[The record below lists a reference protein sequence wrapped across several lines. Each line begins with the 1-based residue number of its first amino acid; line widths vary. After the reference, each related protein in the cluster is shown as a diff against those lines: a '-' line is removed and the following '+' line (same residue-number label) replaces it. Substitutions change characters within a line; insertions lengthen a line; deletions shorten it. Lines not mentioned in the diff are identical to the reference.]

1 MAIKTFTS
9 GEVLTAAD
17 TNTYLANS
25 GLVYITGGSL
35 SGTATQFVGCFTS
48 TFTNYRILLEQA
60 TLSAAGDFCFQYLK
74 GTTAQNANNYE
85 YAYARL
91 TSGGAG
97 ANTTAVAPIGRWGMG
112 ANGLTNLMTMAA
124 DVIYPQVASSAAY
137 VTAQGTSLLSGPAY
151 LSSDGMCVYAV
162 NDSFDGIQFMG
173 SGGQTIT
180 GFATIYGYRKA

>member
-48 TFTNYRILLEQA
+48 TFTNYRILLEQG

-91 TSGGAG
+91 TSGGGG
-97 ANTTAVAPIGRWGMG
+97 ANTAAVAPVGRC
-112 ANGLTNLMTMAA
+112 APCLH
-124 DVIYPQVASSAAY
+124 
-137 VTAQGTSLLSGPAY
+137 
-151 LSSDGMCVYAV
+151 
-162 NDSFDGIQFMG
+162 
-173 SGGQTIT
+173 
-180 GFATIYGYRKA
+180 YRRV